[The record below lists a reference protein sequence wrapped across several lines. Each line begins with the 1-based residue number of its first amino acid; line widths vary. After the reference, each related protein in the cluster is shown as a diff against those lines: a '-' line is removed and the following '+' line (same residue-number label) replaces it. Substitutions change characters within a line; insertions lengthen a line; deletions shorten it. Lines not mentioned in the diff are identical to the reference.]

1 MKMIVALIRSEQLPF
16 VKQAL
21 YDMHF
26 RQFTVSTTLGTA
38 PRTEQQKYR
47 GVKREV
53 SLFQR
58 VRLELVL
65 NDAQVEPAIEA
76 ITVGAKESGGWG
88 RILVLPVEDSIK
100 IWTGERGP
108 NTL

>member
-1 MKMIVALIRSEQLPF
+1 MKMVVALLRSAQLPF

-21 YDMHF
+21 FDMHI
-26 RQFTVSTTLGTA
+26 RQFTVPTTLGTA
-38 PRTEQQKYR
+38 PRTEQQKLR

-65 NDAQVEPAIEA
+65 NDAQVDPAVEA
-76 ITVGAKESGGWG
+76 ISSGAQESGGWG
-88 RILVLPVEDSIK
+88 RIFVLPVEDSIK